1 MQASHQSWR
10 KWGWAALI
18 WVGLGAASLPAR
30 EYYEDKEVWGTL
42 RRVDDRRQVL
52 IVDRG
57 PDKKVFRVKWNRKTQ
72 FRDTD
77 KRIPVSSLRE
87 GQRVRVYYS
96 DLERR
101 TGMKEPLA
109 NKVVVN
115 PISTPQVRRYNQ

>member
-1 MQASHQSWR
+1 
-10 KWGWAALI
+10 
-18 WVGLGAASLPAR
+18 VGLGAASLPAR